1 MKKIFGNRFFL
12 VLLILL
18 FLFGVYTVYLQGIEK
33 DKLKREKLVLEK
45 EIERLEKVKRELIKE
60 IDNSGSAEYMER
72 AARTKLNM
80 IKPDEI
86 LFYVS
91 E

>member
-1 MKKIFGNRFFL
+1 MKNFFGNRFFL
-12 VLLILL
+12 ILLVLLV
-18 FLFGVYTVYLQGIEK
+18 LFGVYTVYLQGIEK

-45 EIERLEKVKRELIKE
+45 EIERLEKVKKELIKE
-60 IDNSGSAEYMER
+60 IDNSNSAEYMER

-80 IKPDEI
+80 VKPDEI